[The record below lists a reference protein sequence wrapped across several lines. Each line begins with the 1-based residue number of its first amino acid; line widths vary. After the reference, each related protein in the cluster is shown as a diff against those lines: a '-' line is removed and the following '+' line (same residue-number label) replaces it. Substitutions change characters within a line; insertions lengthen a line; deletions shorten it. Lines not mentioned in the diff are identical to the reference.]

1 MASDPGER
9 LHLVLVDDEELVRV
23 ALRVILQREEDM
35 TVVTEAHD
43 AVSAL
48 VAVDRHRPDVVLLD
62 VRMPGRDGL
71 DVARDLTARARP
83 PRVLMLSTF
92 DSGDL
97 MLGSLQ
103 AGAHGYVLQDTPPAR
118 IAEAVRVAAEGGP
131 VLSPGGAAAQVISA
145 ATAPSSG
152 HNRHAARLS
161 ARRRLSTL
169 SVREGE
175 AARGVAEGLDNAEI
189 AARMG
194 VGVATVKAYVGSV
207 FGKLGLRNR
216 VRLALVVR
224 DAEE

>member
-23 ALRVILQREEDM
+23 ALRVVLQREEDM

-97 MLGSLQ
+97 VLGSLQ
-103 AGAHGYVLQDTPPAR
+103 AGAHGYVLKHTPPAR

-131 VLSPGGAAAQVISA
+131 VLSPGAAAQVISA

-152 HNRHAARLS
+152 HNQHAARLS

-194 VGVATVKAYVGSV
+194 VGVATVKAYVGSG